1 MVIISQDKKQAI
13 NFDNI
18 QGIKIINN
26 TVLRVLFVTGLED
39 DYADIGAY
47 KTEERAVQI
56 LEEISY
62 YKAIFEYYRYSPKSV
77 QNDIAEDFIK
87 DDVMFDTYE
96 MPEE

>member
-1 MVIISQDKKQAI
+1 MVIISQGKKELI

-39 DYADIGAY
+39 DYTDIGAY
-47 KTEERAVQI
+47 KTEERAKRTMK
-56 LEEISY
+56 EIIQCYKY
-62 YKAIFEYYRYSPKSV
+62 YQGKRYTIGDSNELLGEYEYGV
-77 QNDIAEDFIK
+77 
-87 DDVMFDTYE
+87 YE